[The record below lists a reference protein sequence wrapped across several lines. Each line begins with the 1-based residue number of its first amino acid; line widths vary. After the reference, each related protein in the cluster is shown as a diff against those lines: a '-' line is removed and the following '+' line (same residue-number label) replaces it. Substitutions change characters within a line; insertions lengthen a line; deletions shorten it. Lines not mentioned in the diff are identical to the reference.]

1 MPEQVSATPPSG
13 LTVRPARAAEI
24 PLLVEF
30 QLEMARET
38 EELELDRG
46 TVEAGVRA
54 VFEDPAKGE
63 YLIAEEGSRVIAEE
77 GSRGLAETEGRV
89 VGCLMVTP
97 EWSDWRNGRVLW
109 IQSVYV
115 PPAERRRGVFRR
127 MYQALRQRVEREPGL
142 KGLRLYVDVRNR
154 SAHAVYEALG
164 MTREHYV
171 LYEWLDE

>member
-1 MPEQVSATPPSG
+1 MPEQVH
-13 LTVRPARAAEI
+13 VRPARAAEI
-24 PLLVEF
+24 PLLVEL

-38 EELELDRG
+38 EELELDRA

-54 VFEDPAKGE
+54 VFEDPTKGE
-63 YLIAEEGSRVIAEE
+63 YYVAESER
-77 GSRGLAETEGRV
+77 RV

-127 MYQALRQRVEREPGL
+127 MYRALRQRVEREPGL

-164 MTREHYV
+164 MTREHYI

>member
-1 MPEQVSATPPSG
+1 MPEQVSAPPPSG

-24 PLLVEF
+24 PLLVAF

-38 EELELDRG
+38 EELELDRA
-46 TVEAGVRA
+46 TVESGVRA
-54 VFEDPAKGE
+54 VFEDPTKGE
-63 YLIAEEGSRVIAEE
+63 YLIAEEGSRGIAEE
-77 GSRGLAETEGRV
+77 GSRV